1 MSSRLPVKRITFWLN
16 LVQYC
21 SCYPPLL
28 SSPPLSSPPLSPF
41 SCGEFGV
48 RGLVGFSFILP
59 DGRNPPGRKGLRE
72 NLDNP
77 NLKKEPPP
85 PPRLRGG
92 RRPRASPLPR
102 GLPSALTAASRIPIF
117 NRRRAHGHVSA
128 GAWWGG
134 PGGARRGEREP
145 AAEPEPGGRG
155 DAGLELG
162 ARVRVRRGCGP
173 PRGPGSVPRGADS
186 SQAAAS
192 RAEGRRRP
200 FAPWRGV
207 AGRGELSGGR
217 GAREPGGWAGRRA
230 GSPPRVAPLVAWTRL
245 AQHPAR

>member
-128 GAWWGG
+128 GAWWGW
-134 PGGARRGEREP
+134 PGRR
-145 AAEPEPGGRG
+145 A
-155 DAGLELG
+155 
-162 ARVRVRRGCGP
+162 
-173 PRGPGSVPRGADS
+173 PRGAGARS
-186 SQAAAS
+186 GAGAGGPRPCGSGARSTCSGEAGLRAAAGS
-192 RAEGRRRP
+192 
-200 FAPWRGV
+200 GV
-207 AGRGELSGGR
+207 R
-217 GAREPGGWAGRRA
+217 
-230 GSPPRVAPLVAWTRL
+230 
-245 AQHPAR
+245 PARG